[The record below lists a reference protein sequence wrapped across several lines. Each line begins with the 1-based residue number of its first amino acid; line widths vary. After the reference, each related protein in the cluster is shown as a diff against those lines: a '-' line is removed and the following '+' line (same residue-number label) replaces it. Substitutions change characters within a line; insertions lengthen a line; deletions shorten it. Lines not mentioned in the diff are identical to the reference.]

1 MLVVRGEPADLRVQE
16 VGKIEGCEL
25 QQGIGLEV
33 VCDHSRDIPGVI
45 SCRVQSGH
53 STRHEDTLPSQT
65 LRMGGEPLRQEFH
78 HARKEVGDRL
88 RVYAIA
94 HKQTADHASDITE
107 EMCV

>member
-1 MLVVRGEPADLRVQE
+1 
-16 VGKIEGCEL
+16 
-25 QQGIGLEV
+25 
-33 VCDHSRDIPGVI
+33 
-45 SCRVQSGH
+45 
-53 STRHEDTLPSQT
+53 
-65 LRMGGEPLRQEFH
+65 MGGEPLRQEFH